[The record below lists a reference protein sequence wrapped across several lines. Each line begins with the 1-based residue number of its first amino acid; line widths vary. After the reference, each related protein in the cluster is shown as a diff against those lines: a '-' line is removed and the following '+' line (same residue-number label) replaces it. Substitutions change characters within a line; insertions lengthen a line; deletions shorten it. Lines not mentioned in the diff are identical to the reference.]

1 MQENMSEVIS
11 INVTIGDRIYPL
23 KVRMEDEPVV
33 RQAEQLINHKFA
45 EFQLRFSGQE
55 KLDYLAMSSLM
66 NMVDIMRQQQEEALA
81 TEEVRA
87 RLSKAAQLIADGLR
101 REKD

>member
-1 MQENMSEVIS
+1 MSEVIS

-23 KVRMEDEPVV
+23 KVRSEDESLV
-33 RQAEQLINHKFA
+33 RQAEQLINHKYN

-66 NMVDIMRQQQEEALA
+66 NMVDLMKDHRDATTDSDQLRQKLSEA
-81 TEEVRA
+81 T
-87 RLSKAAQLIADGLR
+87 QLVMDGL
-101 REKD
+101 KKI